1 MAKPLTPPQ
10 IRDAELPRALRGF
23 DVEATRAVLADA
35 ASALSA
41 VTRERDD
48 LRKQVD
54 ELGAQASRNPTDAE
68 QLGAVLLTAK
78 RAGDELI
85 AKASEDAAAIRA
97 EAEQTLVD
105 AEKQR
110 TSILVQ
116 AQARADDLVREGAAT
131 AQTLGQE
138 AEELRH
144 SITVHRQEFV
154 TFLRSALNQLEH
166 VESARPAVAET
177 GDLDGE
183 LLAQLPSSEQ

>member
-85 AKASEDAAAIRA
+85 AKAARGRSWDPRRSRAGARRGREAADEHPRP
-97 EAEQTLVD
+97 
-105 AEKQR
+105 
-110 TSILVQ
+110 
-116 AQARADDLVREGAAT
+116 GA
-131 AQTLGQE
+131 G
-138 AEELRH
+138 
-144 SITVHRQEFV
+144 
-154 TFLRSALNQLEH
+154 
-166 VESARPAVAET
+166 
-177 GDLDGE
+177 
-183 LLAQLPSSEQ
+183 

>member
-23 DVEATRAVLADA
+23 EVEATRALLADA

-41 VTRERDD
+41 VTRDRDD
-48 LRKQVD
+48 LHKQVE
-54 ELGAQASRNPTDAE
+54 ELGRQASRNPTDAE

-85 AKASEDAAAIRA
+85 AKATEDAAGIRA
-97 EAEQTLVD
+97 EAEQTRIE

-110 TSILVQ
+110 MSLLVQ
-116 AQARADDLVREGAAT
+116 AQAEADDLVRDGAAT
-131 AQTLGQE
+131 ARSLGQE

-154 TFLRSALNQLEH
+154 TFLRSALDQLEG
-166 VESARPAVAET
+166 VESVRPAVAET
-177 GDLDGE
+177 GDLSGE
-183 LLAQLPSSEQ
+183 LLAQLPSEQ

>member
-23 DVEATRAVLADA
+23 EVEATRALLADA

-41 VTRERDD
+41 VTRERDE
-48 LRKQVD
+48 LRKQVG
-54 ELGAQASRNPTDAE
+54 ELGEQAARNPTDAE

-85 AKASEDAAAIRA
+85 AKAAQDAEEIRA
-97 EAEQTLVD
+97 EAEQARLE

-110 TSILVQ
+110 THLLVQ
-116 AQARADDLVREGAAT
+116 AQAEADDLVREGAAT
-131 AQTLGQE
+131 AQSLGRE

-144 SITVHRQEFV
+144 SITERRQEFIS
-154 TFLRSALNQLEH
+154 FLRTALDQLEG
-166 VESARPAVAET
+166 VESVRPVVGKTA
-177 GDLDGE
+177 DLDGD
-183 LLAQLPSSEQ
+183 LLAQLPSEQ

>member
-23 DVEATRAVLADA
+23 EVEATRALLADA

-41 VTRERDD
+41 VTRERDE
-48 LRKQVD
+48 LRKQVG
-54 ELGAQASRNPTDAE
+54 ELGEQAARNPTDAE

-85 AKASEDAAAIRA
+85 AKAAQEAEEIRA
-97 EAEQTLVD
+97 EAERARVE

-110 TSILVQ
+110 THLLVQ
-116 AQARADDLVREGAAT
+116 AQAEADDLVREGAAT
-131 AQTLGQE
+131 AQSLGRE

-144 SITVHRQEFV
+144 SITERRQEFV
-154 TFLRSALNQLEH
+154 GFLRTALDQLEG
-166 VESARPAVAET
+166 VESVRPVVGKTA
-177 GDLDGE
+177 DLDGD
-183 LLAQLPSSEQ
+183 LLAQLPSEQ

>member
-10 IRDAELPRALRGF
+10 IRDAELPRSLRGF
-23 DVEATRAVLADA
+23 EVEATRALLADA

-85 AKASEDAAAIRA
+85 AKASEDAAEIRA
-97 EAEQTLVD
+97 EAERKDVE

-110 TSILVQ
+110 TSLLVQ
-116 AQARADDLVREGAAT
+116 AQAQADELVREGAAT
-131 AQTLGQE
+131 AQSLAEE
-138 AEELRH
+138 AEGLRH
-144 SITVHRQEFV
+144 SIAVHRQEFV
-154 TFLRSALNQLEH
+154 TFLRSALDQLES
-166 VESARPAVAET
+166 VESARPTVAET
-177 GDLDGE
+177 GDLSGE
-183 LLAQLPSSEQ
+183 LLAQLPSEQ

>member
-23 DVEATRAVLADA
+23 EVEATRALLADA

-41 VTRERDD
+41 VTRERDE
-48 LRKQVD
+48 LRKQVG
-54 ELGAQASRNPTDAE
+54 ELGEQAARNPTDAE

-85 AKASEDAAAIRA
+85 AKAAQEAEEIRA
-97 EAEQTLVD
+97 EAERARLE

-110 TSILVQ
+110 THLLVQ
-116 AQARADDLVREGAAT
+116 AQAEADDLVREGAAT
-131 AQTLGQE
+131 AQSLGRE

-144 SITVHRQEFV
+144 SITERRQEFIS
-154 TFLRSALNQLEH
+154 FLRTALDQLEG
-166 VESARPAVAET
+166 VESVRPVVGKTA
-177 GDLDGE
+177 DLDGD
-183 LLAQLPSSEQ
+183 LLAQLPSEQ

>member
-116 AQARADDLVREGAAT
+116 AQAQADDLVREGAAT
-131 AQTLGQE
+131 AQSLDQE

>member
-23 DVEATRAVLADA
+23 EVEATRSLLADA

-48 LRKQVD
+48 LRKQVE
-54 ELGAQASRNPTDAE
+54 ELGEQAARNPTDAE

-85 AKASEDAAAIRA
+85 AKAAEDAAEIRA
-97 EAEQTLVD
+97 EAEQARVD

-110 TSILVQ
+110 TSLLVQ
-116 AQARADDLVREGAAT
+116 AQAQADDLVREGAAT
-131 AQTLGQE
+131 AQSLAQE

-144 SITVHRQEFV
+144 SIGVHRQEFV
-154 TFLRSALNQLEH
+154 TFLRSALNQLEN

>member
-10 IRDAELPRALRGF
+10 IRDAELPRSLRGF
-23 DVEATRAVLADA
+23 EVDATRALLADA

-78 RAGDELI
+78 HAGDELI
-85 AKASEDAAAIRA
+85 AKASEDAAEIRA
-97 EAEQTLVD
+97 EAARQDVE

-110 TSILVQ
+110 TSLLVQ
-116 AQARADDLVREGAAT
+116 AQAEADELVREGAAT
-131 AQTLGQE
+131 AQSLAQE
-138 AEELRH
+138 AEGLQH
-144 SITVHRQEFV
+144 SIAVHRQEFV
-154 TFLRSALNQLEH
+154 TFLRSALDQLES

-177 GDLDGE
+177 GDLSGE
-183 LLAQLPSSEQ
+183 LLAQLPSEQ

>member
-10 IRDAELPRALRGF
+10 IRDAELPRSLRGF
-23 DVEATRAVLADA
+23 EVDATRALLADA

-85 AKASEDAAAIRA
+85 AKASEDAAEIRA
-97 EAEQTLVD
+97 EAERKDVE

-110 TSILVQ
+110 TSLLVQ
-116 AQARADDLVREGAAT
+116 AQAEADELVREGAAT
-131 AQTLGQE
+131 AQSLAQE
-138 AEELRH
+138 AEGLQH
-144 SITVHRQEFV
+144 SIAVHRQEFV
-154 TFLRSALNQLEH
+154 TFLRSALNQLES

-177 GDLDGE
+177 GDLSGE
-183 LLAQLPSSEQ
+183 LLAQLPSEQ

>member
-23 DVEATRAVLADA
+23 DVEATRALLADA

-41 VTRERDD
+41 ATRERDD

-54 ELGAQASRNPTDAE
+54 ELGEQASRNPTDAE

-85 AKASEDAAAIRA
+85 AKAAEDAAELRA
-97 EAEQTLVD
+97 EAEQSRVE

-110 TSILVQ
+110 TSLLVQ
-116 AQARADDLVREGAAT
+116 AQAQADDLVREGAAT
-131 AQTLGQE
+131 AQSLGQE

-144 SITVHRQEFV
+144 SIAVHRQEFV
-154 TFLRSALNQLEH
+154 AFLKSALTQLED
-166 VESARPAVAET
+166 VESVAPVVAET
-177 GDLDGE
+177 GDLNGE
-183 LLAQLPSSEQ
+183 LLAQLPSEQ

>member
-10 IRDAELPRALRGF
+10 IRDAELPRSLRGF
-23 DVEATRAVLADA
+23 EVEATRALLADA

-85 AKASEDAAAIRA
+85 AKASEDAAEIRA
-97 EAEQTLVD
+97 EAEQTRVE

-110 TSILVQ
+110 TSLLVQ
-116 AQARADDLVREGAAT
+116 AQAEADELVREGAAT
-131 AQTLGQE
+131 AQSLAQE
-138 AEELRH
+138 AEGLQH
-144 SITVHRQEFV
+144 SIAVHRQEFV
-154 TFLRSALNQLEH
+154 TFLRSALNQIES

-177 GDLDGE
+177 GDLSGE
-183 LLAQLPSSEQ
+183 LLAQLPSEQ